1 MKNNVY
7 KIIPFF
13 NPLDIKRQVTNLY
26 DAGTLS
32 YRHPEHIAF
41 ILTEVEH
48 RLNERVYTKEP
59 IQIVRFDKHS
69 VYKQEMPSPLSKVI
83 ICLQCAKKGGNIVIS
98 GTIMSQKK
106 VITLNVN
113 SMILL
118 SPLTEYTVS
127 NVTKGQLIAI
137 TLDVDIP
144 SIRIIYT
151 SVERIHYGSTLLVL
165 SPFAKQD
172 VVFFVKQL
180 LDEDYKV
187 VCEQILINK
196 EWYTI
201 IKTEQKNL
209 YIQSRCFGKALL
221 HFNFV
226 YDHFDTST
234 IEYIINT
241 PIPFSMVSPQ
251 KKIYTS
257 RVMYEKA
264 LYGKLT
270 VV

>member
-1 MKNNVY
+1 MKNNIY

-13 NPLDIKRQVTNLY
+13 NPLDIKNQVTNLY
-26 DAGTLS
+26 DAGSLS

-59 IQIVRFDKHS
+59 IQIMRFDKHS
-69 VYKQEMPSPLSKVI
+69 VYKQEAPSPLSKVI
-83 ICLQCAKKGGNIVIS
+83 ICLQRAKKGGNIVVYD
-98 GTIMSQKK
+98 TVMSQKK

-113 SMILL
+113 SMVLL
-118 SPLTEYTVS
+118 SPLIEYTVS

-137 TLDVDIP
+137 ALDIDIP

-151 SVERIHYGSTLLVL
+151 SIERIRYGSTLIVL
-165 SPFAKQD
+165 SPFGKQD
-172 VVFFVKQL
+172 IVFFVKQL
-180 LDEDYKV
+180 LDEHFKV

-201 IKTEQKNL
+201 IKTDQKNL
-209 YIQSRCFGKALL
+209 YITSRCFGKALL

-226 YDHFDTST
+226 YDQFDKST

-241 PIPFSMVSPQ
+241 HIPFNLVSPQ

-270 VV
+270 VE